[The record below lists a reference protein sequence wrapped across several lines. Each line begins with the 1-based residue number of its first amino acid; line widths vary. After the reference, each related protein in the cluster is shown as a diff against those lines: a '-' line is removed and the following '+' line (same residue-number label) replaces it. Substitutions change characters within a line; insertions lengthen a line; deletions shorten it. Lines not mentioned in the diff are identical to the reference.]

1 MAAQHVSTS
10 TFDDTVVSEATTLD
24 SGSCD
29 HHSSKDTNQR
39 FFVAPQHEQHT
50 IDGSF
55 QTHLTDVDED
65 LRGTERTGAA
75 TIEVLSIWSDVERWL
90 HACREAEEEE
100 NRPADAGTIA
110 RAATKRWETGGGVCD
125 EIVFG
130 TAGSDRDQPVLDQGD
145 YDDGD
150 GSLGAGREAGRPS
163 ASDRAMQG
171 IANVVL

>member
-1 MAAQHVSTS
+1 MRERSHA
-10 TFDDTVVSEATTLD
+10 
-24 SGSCD
+24 
-29 HHSSKDTNQR
+29 R
-39 FFVAPQHEQHT
+39 PQSV
-50 IDGSF
+50 GR
-55 QTHLTDVDED
+55 L
-65 LRGTERTGAA
+65 A
-75 TIEVLSIWSDVERWL
+75 
-90 HACREAEEEE
+90 
-100 NRPADAGTIA
+100 
-110 RAATKRWETGGGVCD
+110 GGVCD